1 MARSRKAAPAVITVA
16 AVALTADPA
25 LAHHVMGGAMPA
37 TAWQG
42 LLSGLGHPVI
52 GFDHFAFVI
61 GVGLMSWLAGR
72 RMLLPLVFVA
82 ATVLG
87 CFAHIQSMNVPSS
100 ELAIVITLLV
110 AAGIVALRYRMPA
123 SLFALLFAAA
133 GFFHGYAYG
142 ESIVGAEATPL
153 IAYVIG
159 FAAIQYAIAVAG
171 AAVLRAI
178 VDREYAS
185 ELTAAR
191 VAGAAIAAVA
201 IVSVV
206 SLALAT

>member
-1 MARSRKAAPAVITVA
+1 MVWSRKAAPAVITAA

-52 GFDHFAFVI
+52 GLDHFAFVI
-61 GVGLMSWLAGR
+61 GVGLMSWLAGHR
-72 RMLLPLVFVA
+72 LLLPLVFVA

-87 CFAHIQSMNVPSS
+87 CLAHVQSVDVPLS
-100 ELAIVITLLV
+100 EIAIVITLLV
-110 AAGIVALRYRMPA
+110 AAGIVGLRRRI
-123 SLFALLFAAA
+123 STGLSVLLFAAA

-171 AAVLRAI
+171 AAALRAI
-178 VDREYAS
+178 VDRDYAT

-201 IVSVV
+201 VVSVV
-206 SLALAT
+206 SLALAA

>member
-1 MARSRKAAPAVITVA
+1 MVWSRKAAPAAITAA

-52 GFDHFAFVI
+52 GLDHFAFII
-61 GVGLMSWLAGR
+61 GVGLMSWLAGH

-87 CFAHIQSMNVPSS
+87 CFAHVKSVDVPLS
-100 ELAIVITLLV
+100 ELAIVVTLLV
-110 AAGIVALRYRMPA
+110 AACVVGLRWQIPSGLSALV
-123 SLFALLFAAA
+123 FAAA

-153 IAYVIG
+153 VAYVIG

-171 AAVLRAI
+171 AAALRAI
-178 VDREYAS
+178 VDRDYAS

-201 IVSVV
+201 AVSVV
-206 SLALAT
+206 SLALAA

>member
-1 MARSRKAAPAVITVA
+1 MAWSRKAAPIAITAA

-25 LAHHVMGGAMPA
+25 FAHHVMGGAMPA

-52 GFDHFAFVI
+52 GLDHFAFVI
-61 GVGLMSWLAGR
+61 GVGLMSWLAGHR
-72 RMLLPLVFVA
+72 LLLPLVFVA

-87 CFAHIQSMNVPSS
+87 CLAHVKSVDVPLS
-100 ELAIVITLLV
+100 EIAIVITLLV
-110 AAGIVALRYRMPA
+110 AAGIVGLRRRI
-123 SLFALLFAAA
+123 STGLFVLLFAAA

-171 AAVLRAI
+171 AAALRAI
-178 VDREYAS
+178 VDRDYAT

-206 SLALAT
+206 TLALAA

>member
-1 MARSRKAAPAVITVA
+1 MVWSRNAAPAVITAA

-52 GFDHFAFVI
+52 GLDHFAFVI
-61 GVGLMSWLAGR
+61 GVGLMSWLAGHR
-72 RMLLPLVFVA
+72 FLLPLVFVA

-87 CFAHIQSMNVPSS
+87 CFAHIQRMDLPLS
-100 ELAIVITLLV
+100 EFAIVITLLV
-110 AAGIVALRYRMPA
+110 AACVVGLRWQIPIGL
-123 SLFALLFAAA
+123 SALLFAAA

-153 IAYVIG
+153 VAYVLG
-159 FAAIQYAIAVAG
+159 FAAIQYALAVAAG
-171 AAVLRAI
+171 IALPTI
-178 VDREYAS
+178 VARDFAT

-201 IVSVV
+201 VV
-206 SLALAT
+206 SIVGLALAT